1 MRVASSSVLAPRTA
15 VRLRAVLFGAIAAVA
30 LAGGAAAQDA
40 GAASAPDAGAATAAP
55 GGDAN
60 NDCMKI
66 GKALQ
71 VRAGLVTQAQKLGK
85 KSKPDAFCSVYTRIF
100 ANGNSLIPEL
110 ERNAAW
116 CHVPD
121 NVLGAIKTQHA
132 QVTKAK
138 GQACQAAAQFR
149 KMEQQ
154 ARQNAPREQAPW
166 GGTGDVLGGPL
177 RVPQGAL

>member
-1 MRVASSSVLAPRTA
+1 MRVASSSALASRTP
-15 VRLRAVLFGAIAAVA
+15 VRLRAILFGALAAFAV
-30 LAGGAAAQDA
+30 AGGAAAQDA
-40 GAASAPDAGAATAAP
+40 GAAAAP

-60 NDCMKI
+60 SDCLKI
-66 GKALQ
+66 GKSLQ

-85 KSKPDAFCSVYTRIF
+85 KSKPDVFCSVYTRIF
-100 ANGNSLIPEL
+100 ANGTSLIPEL

-121 NVLGAIKTQHA
+121 NVISAIKSQHA

-177 RVPQGAL
+177 RVPPGAL

>member
-1 MRVASSSVLAPRTA
+1 MRVASPSATA
-15 VRLRAVLFGAIAAVA
+15 LRNPVRLRAMLLGA
-30 LAGGAAAQDA
+30 LAAMALALPAAAQDA
-40 GAASAPDAGAATAAP
+40 GAAAGAS
-55 GGDAN
+55 DAN

-71 VRAGLVTQAQKLGK
+71 TRAGLVMQAQKLGK
-85 KSKPDAFCSVYTRIF
+85 KSKPDVYCSVYSKIVS
-100 ANGNSLIPEL
+100 NGASLIPEL
-110 ERNAAW
+110 ERNGTW

-121 NVLGAIKTQHA
+121 NVLGAIKTQHE
-132 QVTKAK
+132 QVTKAR
-138 GQACQAAAQFR
+138 GMACKAAAQFR
-149 KMEQQ
+149 QMERQ